1 MKKMVWIVI
10 VCFVVALAAC
20 GEEESASSASVAL
33 PEFTIPLTPASST
46 SEDAVASSEPVVSSV
61 PASSVAPSS
70 VSVAPEPNPAPKFIE
85 NTPAPGVDL
94 TTETVN
100 VLYKTDVTST
110 VNAILT
116 TDPTSINT
124 TAFYDYFNRGQA
136 LSGAVSKAR
145 VYAVDSS
152 GKTLSFDLPDLTK
165 TYYVL
170 SNAAEDATGTWQ
182 STISIVK
189 VYEPNSVQITSATRQ
204 ADANG
209 MVNISVQ
216 TSLPC
221 VLHGVVYT
229 ADNMPTAQQ
238 VKDGGAGFSGTV
250 ISKATVSTSTGGVP
264 YAGTLQFS
272 NIQAGGTYYVYIAAE
287 IGNGLSEVYKLDIT
301 V

>member
-1 MKKMVWIVI
+1 MKKIVWIVI
-10 VCFVVALAAC
+10 ICFVIVLAAC
-20 GEEESASSASVAL
+20 GEEESANSTSVAL
-33 PEFTIPLTPASST
+33 PEFTIPLTPSSST
-46 SEDAVASSEPVVSSV
+46 SEDPVASSEPVVSSM
-61 PASSVAPSS
+61 PASSEAPSS
-70 VSVAPEPNPAPKFIE
+70 VSVPPEPNPAPKFIE

-94 TTETVN
+94 TSETVS
-100 VLYKTDVTST
+100 VVYKTDVTST

-124 TAFYDYFNRGQA
+124 TTFYDYFNRGKT
-136 LSGAVSKAR
+136 LSGAVSKTRA
-145 VYAVDSS
+145 YGVDSS

-189 VYEPNSVQITSATRQ
+189 VYEPNSVEITSATRA

-238 VKDGGAGFSGTV
+238 VKDAGAGFSGTL
-250 ISKATVSTSTGGVP
+250 ISAATVSTNTDAIP

-272 NIQAGGTYYVYIAAE
+272 NIQAGGTYYIYLAAE
-287 IGNGLSEVYKLDIT
+287 IGNGFSEVYKLTIT